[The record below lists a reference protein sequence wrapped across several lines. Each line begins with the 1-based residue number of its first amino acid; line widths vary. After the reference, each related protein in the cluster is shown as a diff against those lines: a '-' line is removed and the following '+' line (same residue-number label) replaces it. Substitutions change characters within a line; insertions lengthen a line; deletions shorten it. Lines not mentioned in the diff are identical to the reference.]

1 MISND
6 EESLQVDDYILKA
19 DKLITF
25 ERNYE
30 EAIKYLEE
38 ALVINP
44 TNYLTYSK
52 IGYCFMQLEDFNNAV
67 IFFKKAISFSKNDST
82 TYYNLAICLEEL
94 DYEDYDEIDQYY
106 EKSIVCALASFEKN
120 PSNHIYI
127 KYIADAF
134 FKLENYKKS
143 INYYERFL
151 KYQLDEEVLEFL
163 GYSYLYQ
170 REDFNKAILN
180 LKKAIKYIE
189 ENDKKIYL
197 YKIIISIYYYD
208 LKQYKEAIKIYHKII
223 EISEEKDYVQLY
235 FNIADIYRK
244 NLKDYEKA
252 IEFYHK
258 SLEYDDN
265 FEPSYSWLACTH
277 SYKKEYKLALK
288 YFLIAKDLN
297 PTSVEVYNNL
307 VYIYSDLGVYDK
319 VEENLLKAL
328 EIDPLYDASLL
339 AMLEVNLVL
348 GKEFD
353 KKCVDT
359 ILQNYSEVESIMAEY
374 NMLRILKQASLNKDI
389 KEELKNWEDKYTQ
402 LRQGYSVEALKNWAK
417 NSNLKNKQIILD
429 ALDIFKK
436 EN

>member
-1 MISND
+1 MNSND
-6 EESLQVDDYILKA
+6 EESLQLEDYILKA

-25 ERNYE
+25 DKNFD

-38 ALVINP
+38 ALILHP
-44 TNYLTYSK
+44 TNYLIYSK
-52 IGYCFMQLEDFNNAV
+52 IGYCFMQLEDYDDAI
-67 IFFKKAISFSKNDST
+67 IFFKKAISFSINDST

-94 DYEDYDEIDQYY
+94 DYEDYEEIDKYY
-106 EKSIVCALASFEKN
+106 EKSIVCALASFEKD
-120 PSNHIYI
+120 PSNYIYI

-170 REDFNKAILN
+170 KEDFNKAILN
-180 LKKAIKYIE
+180 LKKAIKYIKD
-189 ENDKKIYL
+189 NDKKIYL
-197 YKIIISIYYYD
+197 YKVIISIYYYD
-208 LKQYKEAIKIYHKII
+208 LRQYDEAIKIYHKII
-223 EISEEKDYVQLY
+223 EISPKEDLVQLY
-235 FNIADIYRK
+235 FNIADIYRRDV
-244 NLKDYEKA
+244 KDYEKA
-252 IEFYHK
+252 VEFYHK

-265 FEPSYSWLACTH
+265 FEPSYTWLACTH
-277 SYKKEYKLALK
+277 SYKKEHQLALK

-307 VYIYSDLGVYDK
+307 VYVYSDLGMYDK

-328 EIDPLYDASLL
+328 EIDPLYDAVLL
-339 AMLEVNLVL
+339 AMLEINLIL

-353 KKCVDT
+353 KNCVNT
-359 ILQNYSEVESIMAEY
+359 ILENYSEVSSVMAEY
-374 NMLRILKQASLNKDI
+374 NMLRILKLAVENKDI
-389 KEELKNWEDKYTQ
+389 KDELANWEKEYNQ
-402 LRQGYSVEALKNWAK
+402 LRQGYSIEALRNWA
-417 NSNLKNKQIILD
+417 NKLNNQTKQTVLN

-436 EN
+436 ED